1 MGFGINIGDTILTD
15 PGCFVKDCYWRGFP
29 IFMESSLLFKLMMMK
44 EAAVGRKAGK
54 QEGTVFK

>member
-1 MGFGINIGDTILTD
+1 MENVGFGINIGDTILTD
-15 PGCFVKDCYWRGFP
+15 PGCVVRDCYWSDFP
-29 IFMESSLLFKLMMMK
+29 VFMESSMMMK